1 MEKNLQDDLRYN
13 LPDYITGDLNDAIIK
28 GKIEARLL
36 TDSAFREEYDSLKST
51 INFLESAEL
60 EAPSEV
66 YFANLQANIISKVQ
80 KAEPAEKQSILEKL
94 LGYWKIVVPALTVCV
109 VIIIYSRN
117 SETPQIPLPE
127 NKVKSEKT
135 GDTNLQNHDQII
147 EQKSD
152 NTNVSVQNDTKTI
165 EEQTAPVLRT
175 KKVVSTNN
183 SVTTSDETV
192 NISDALDGATIF
204 GREDDS
210 QAQDEYDRLSSDDQL
225 DILQNL
231 KEKSF

>member
-13 LPDYITGDLNDAIIK
+13 LPDYITGDLNDDIIK

-51 INFLESAEL
+51 MNFLEAAEL

-80 KAEPAEKQSILEKL
+80 KPELAEKQSILEKL

-135 GDTNLQNHDQII
+135 GDTNLQNHDQTI
-147 EQKSD
+147 EQKTD
-152 NTNVSVQNDTKTI
+152 NTNVSAQNDTETT
-165 EEQTAPVLRT
+165 EEQSVPVLRT
-175 KKVVSTNN
+175 KKVASTDN
-183 SVTTSDETV
+183 SLTTPDETV